1 MPHHART
8 ATRRPPSTGNPR
20 GRASSIY
27 ALACRRFQLQIAA
40 VSPSI
45 ERGITVTFR
54 HQVYFTEGVFAASNR
69 LMREILQEPSLRRRS
84 RVLLIVDDGLIRA
97 QKGLL
102 GEIEHWF
109 RLHADAVDLVAPP
122 MRVDGGERVKNAYFH
137 VSEIQERI
145 DRHHIDRHSYVIALG
160 GGALLDM
167 VGLAAATAHRGVR
180 HVRLPTTT
188 LAQADSGVGVKNGIN
203 AFGKKNFIGT
213 FAPPFA
219 VINDFAFLR
228 SLPDRDR
235 RAGLSEAVKVAC
247 IRDAAFFQEIEAN
260 VSTLARF
267 EEAPMQR
274 VIRRS
279 AELHMNHIADG
290 GDPFE
295 FGSARPLDF
304 GHWSAHKLEPLSEF
318 RIRHGE
324 AVAIG
329 MALDVLY
336 SRDAGLLDA
345 DSAERILSLLEG
357 LGFELYA
364 NELHYADSNHRLVV
378 LAGIEEFRE
387 HLGGDLTVTLLNG
400 IGAGIEVHNM
410 DTSRILAA
418 LDLLRERHRRR
429 FGQA

>member
-1 MPHHART
+1 LGGA
-8 ATRRPPSTGNPR
+8 G
-20 GRASSIY
+20 SIY
-27 ALACRRFQLQIAA
+27 ALARGGFQLQIRG
-40 VSPSI
+40 VSPCI
-45 ERGITVTFR
+45 ERGITVTYR
-54 HQVYFTEGVFAASNR
+54 HRVYFTEGVFASSNP
-69 LMREILQEPSLRRRS
+69 LLREVLQDGVSGRRAK
-84 RVLLIVDDGLIRA
+84 VLVVVDDGVVRA

-102 GEIEHWF
+102 EEIEPWF
-109 RLHADAVDLVAPP
+109 RRHGDVLELVAPP
-122 MRVDGGERVKNAYFH
+122 LRVEGGERVKNAYFH

-145 DRHHIDRHSYVIALG
+145 DRGHIDRHSYVIAVG

-213 FAPPFA
+213 FAPPYA

-247 IRDAAFFQEIEAN
+247 IRDAAFFGEIERR
-260 VSTLARF
+260 VDSLARF
-267 EEAPMQR
+267 EEVAMQG

-279 AELHMNHIADG
+279 AELHVDHIASG

-324 AVAIG
+324 AVAMG

-336 SRDAGLLDA
+336 SREVGLLDA
-345 DSAERILSLLEG
+345 GSAERILGLLER

-364 NELHYADSNHRLVV
+364 NEFHYADSGQRRVV
-378 LAGIEEFRE
+378 LAGLEEFRE
-387 HLGGDLTVTLLNG
+387 HLGGQLTVTLLRG
-400 IGAGIEVHNM
+400 IGRGVEVHEM
-410 DTSRILAA
+410 DTGVIARAM
-418 LDLLRERHRRR
+418 DLLRERVRGGVGR
-429 FGQA
+429 